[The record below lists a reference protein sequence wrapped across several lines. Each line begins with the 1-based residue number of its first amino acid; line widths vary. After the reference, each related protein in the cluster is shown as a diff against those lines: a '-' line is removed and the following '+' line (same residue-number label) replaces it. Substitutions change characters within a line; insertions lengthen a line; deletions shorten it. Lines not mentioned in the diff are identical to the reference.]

1 METQVRKL
9 DFSDQKIFVGIDVH
23 RKSWRV
29 TIHLGEVLEKTIN
42 LSPPSPGSLSQYL
55 KRNYPQGDYLC
66 AYEAGFCGFW
76 IQEQLAADG
85 IKTIV
90 VHPSDVPTT
99 DKERQQKDDV
109 RDSRKIARA
118 LRNNDLKAIYIPDKQ
133 QQQDR
138 ALVRRRYSIAGDR
151 RRAMTRIKMHLH
163 FLGLHPPQ
171 GVLADWVWN
180 KSFIHWLT
188 QEATQNLVLTSMLA
202 EYEAVRRREQ
212 EVMKQL
218 RALFVSEY
226 YAPKMKLLR
235 SVPGVGFLTA
245 IQLLTEIGDMKR
257 FKTFD
262 QLCFYVGLTPRTDS
276 SGEKER
282 AGRRTT
288 RGNKRLRT
296 ALIECAWKA
305 MQQDTELA
313 LCYAQLRKRLDGPH
327 AIIKISRKVL
337 NRIRRVWL
345 SDQLYTKAQGD

>member
-1 METQVRKL
+1 MDNQVRRI

-29 TIHLGEVLEKTIN
+29 SIHLGEVLEKTIN
-42 LSPPSPGSLSQYL
+42 LSPPSTTSLCEYL
-55 KRNYPQGDYLC
+55 NRHYPNGDYLC

-76 IQEQLAADG
+76 VQEQLTAQG
-85 IKTIV
+85 IRTMV
-90 VHPSDVPTT
+90 VHPADIPTS

-118 LRNNDLKAIYIPDKQ
+118 LRNAELKGIYIPDKT

-138 ALVRRRYSIAGDR
+138 ALVRRRYSIAVDR

-163 FLGLHPPQ
+163 FLGQHPPQ
-171 GVLADWVWN
+171 GVMSDWIWN
-180 KSFIHWLT
+180 KSFIQWL
-188 QEATQNLVLTSMLA
+188 ELKGKKDLVLNSMLQ
-202 EYEAVRRREQ
+202 EYETVRHRER
-212 EVMKQL
+212 EVMKHL
-218 RALFVSEY
+218 RTLFASDY
-226 YAPKMKLLR
+226 YATDMKLLR

-257 FKTFD
+257 FKTLD
-262 QLCFYVGLTPRTDS
+262 QVCFYVGLTPRTAN
-276 SGEKER
+276 SGENER
-282 AGRRTT
+282 ADRRTS

-296 ALIECAWKA
+296 ALIECAWKSI
-305 MQQDTELA
+305 QQDTELA
-313 LCYAQLRKRLDGPH
+313 LCYANLRKRLDGPH

-345 SDQLYTKAQGD
+345 SGQPYTKAQAV

>member
-29 TIHLGEVLEKTIN
+29 SIHLGEVLEKTIN

-133 QQQDR
+133 QQQDQIGR
-138 ALVRRRYSIAGDR
+138 AHV
-151 RRAMTRIKMHLH
+151 
-163 FLGLHPPQ
+163 
-171 GVLADWVWN
+171 
-180 KSFIHWLT
+180 
-188 QEATQNLVLTSMLA
+188 
-202 EYEAVRRREQ
+202 
-212 EVMKQL
+212 
-218 RALFVSEY
+218 
-226 YAPKMKLLR
+226 
-235 SVPGVGFLTA
+235 
-245 IQLLTEIGDMKR
+245 
-257 FKTFD
+257 
-262 QLCFYVGLTPRTDS
+262 
-276 SGEKER
+276 
-282 AGRRTT
+282 
-288 RGNKRLRT
+288 
-296 ALIECAWKA
+296 
-305 MQQDTELA
+305 
-313 LCYAQLRKRLDGPH
+313 
-327 AIIKISRKVL
+327 
-337 NRIRRVWL
+337 
-345 SDQLYTKAQGD
+345 

>member
-29 TIHLGEVLEKTIN
+29 SIHLGEVLEKTIN
-42 LSPPSPGSLSQYL
+42 LSPPSPTSLSEYL
-55 KRNYPQGDYLC
+55 KRNYPKGDYLC

-76 IQEQLAADG
+76 VQEQLAEQG

-90 VHPSDVPTT
+90 VHPADVPTS

-171 GVLADWVWN
+171 GVMADWIWN
-180 KSFIHWLT
+180 KSFIHWLK
-188 QEATQNLVLTSMLA
+188 QEAEQNLVLRSMLG
-202 EYEAVRRREQ
+202 EYQAVRQREQ
-212 EVMKQL
+212 EIMRQL
-218 RALFVSEY
+218 RTLFAGDY
-226 YAPKMKLLR
+226 YGPNMKLLR

-245 IQLLTEIGDMKR
+245 IQLLSEVGDMKR
-257 FKTFD
+257 FKTLD
-262 QLCFYVGLTPRTDS
+262 QLCFYVGLTPRTDN

-282 AGRRTT
+282 ADRRTT

-305 MQQDTELA
+305 IQQDTELA
-313 LCYAQLRKRLDGPH
+313 LSYAQLRKRLDGPH

-345 SDQLYTKAQGD
+345 SGQPYTKAQCD